1 MLEIQELLF
10 SSKNNSLFDYQ
21 ININQIIK
29 SKEKEYNNVMEE
41 FNE

>member
-10 SSKNNSLFDYQ
+10 SSKNNSLLDYQ